1 MEQSYQISWYAPNFI
16 NMCIDNINDGEL
28 SGRIYHCYSKEPW
41 KFTNILQLIEL
52 ADDFFDKL
60 EFPQASTSARSF
72 TSTQF
77 SGVDRLDK
85 VRSPEDF
92 IENRGQKGTFFLNV
106 RYRQNSSWQGIVR
119 WIEGNSTQ
127 QFPNRYGAGLRRT
140 SDAGPPAPAPLFL
153 PQEGQKGLHP

>member
-1 MEQSYQISWYAPNFI
+1 MLSSQQGRNGDNLWNKAIKSGWYAPNFI

-28 SGRIYHCYSKEPW
+28 SGRIYHRYSKEPW
-41 KFTNILQLIEL
+41 KFTNIIQLIEL
-52 ADDFFDKL
+52 ADVSSTDSNFHRH
-60 EFPQASTSARSF
+60 PTSARSF

-85 VRSPEDF
+85 VQSPEDF

-127 QFPNRYGAGLRRT
+127 QFVSVLELLKILSNAL
-140 SDAGPPAPAPLFL
+140 A
-153 PQEGQKGLHP
+153 

>member
-16 NMCIDNINDGEL
+16 NMCIDNINDEEL

-106 RYRQNSSWQGIVR
+106 RYRQNSSWQGSVTWVEEQREQHFRSALELLKLIDGALDNNYEVR
-119 WIEGNSTQ
+119 IE
-127 QFPNRYGAGLRRT
+127 
-140 SDAGPPAPAPLFL
+140 
-153 PQEGQKGLHP
+153 E

>member
-77 SGVDRLDK
+77 SSVDRLDK
-85 VRSPEDF
+85 VRLPEDF

-106 RYRQNSSWQGIVR
+106 RYRQNSSWQGSVTWVEEQREQHFRSALELLKLIDGALDNNYEVR
-119 WIEGNSTQ
+119 IE
-127 QFPNRYGAGLRRT
+127 
-140 SDAGPPAPAPLFL
+140 
-153 PQEGQKGLHP
+153 E